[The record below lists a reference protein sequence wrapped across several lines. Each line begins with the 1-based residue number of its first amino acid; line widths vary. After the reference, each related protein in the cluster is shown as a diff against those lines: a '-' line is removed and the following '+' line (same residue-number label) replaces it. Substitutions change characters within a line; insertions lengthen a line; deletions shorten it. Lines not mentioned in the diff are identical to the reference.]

1 MALSPHE
8 YGPLSYLAG
17 YVIWSLYQK
26 SKDCSR
32 SSSPHNKEIQTL
44 MSSMRHETEEN
55 EYISSP
61 SRGGLWAP
69 HEWIVRIA
77 EVSEL
82 TFRKKYNKD
91 NVTCLPVDTVA
102 NEVLASPL
110 VQSLWSNIIQNCEGQ
125 ISKEC
130 QSLCLENVVKLYVT
144 VRSFSFAKDIVNK
157 YKLSQHQRTQK
168 TKGLRKEL
176 KKASEV
182 C

>member
-1 MALSPHE
+1 
-8 YGPLSYLAG
+8 
-17 YVIWSLYQK
+17 
-26 SKDCSR
+26 
-32 SSSPHNKEIQTL
+32 
-44 MSSMRHETEEN
+44 MRQETEEN
-55 EYISSP
+55 EYISSL
-61 SRGGLWAP
+61 SRGGLWTP

-82 TFRKKYNKD
+82 TFRKNTNKD
-91 NVTCLPVDTVA
+91 NVTCLPVDTIG

-110 VQSLWSNIIQNCEGQ
+110 VQSLWRYIIQNCDGQ

-157 YKLSQHQRTQK
+157 YKLGQRTQK
-168 TKGLRKEL
+168 TKALRKEL

>member
-1 MALSPHE
+1 
-8 YGPLSYLAG
+8 
-17 YVIWSLYQK
+17 
-26 SKDCSR
+26 
-32 SSSPHNKEIQTL
+32 
-44 MSSMRHETEEN
+44 MRQETEEN
-55 EYISSP
+55 KYILSL

-69 HEWIVRIA
+69 HEWFVRIA

-82 TFRKKYNKD
+82 TFRKNTNKD
-91 NVTCLPVDTVA
+91 NVTCLSVDTMV
-102 NEVLASPL
+102 NEVLASPP

-144 VRSFSFAKDIVNK
+144 VRSSSFAKDTVNK
-157 YKLSQHQRTQK
+157 YKLGQRTQK
-168 TKGLRKEL
+168 TKALRKEL